1 MCFYHL
7 HHIDMNDI
15 PVQWYTKLRWQR
27 VAGGETV
34 GFQNILC
41 ARDDPGAKTGVV
53 TKVAV
58 I

>member
-1 MCFYHL
+1 
-7 HHIDMNDI
+7 MNDI

-27 VAGGETV
+27 VAGGEAV

-41 ARDDPGAKTGVV
+41 ARDDPGVKTGVV